1 MGLTRIT
8 KGVIKPNEDFQLGI
22 VTSTKLDVNGDA
34 DISGNLSVGG
44 VLTYE
49 DVTSIDSVG
58 IITAQ
63 KDIHVGAG
71 VSIVGIV
78 TAATGDFVDLD
89 VDGHTNLDN
98 VSISGVTTI
107 GDVVVG
113 GATTDLIV
121 NGNARVTGILSV
133 GTGTVV
139 IDETTVK
146 TGTSNL
152 HSIGIEI
159 AGINVLGADTPIG
172 TGATIYNSGAAV
184 FTGIV
189 TAGVFYGDGSNLS
202 GITAAGTGAIGGLTV
217 KGPDGVVVG
226 TAGSI
231 SSIDFTGSSGLSVVA
246 NTGAAGVAT
255 VAILAELVSDTSPQL
270 GGNLDL
276 LNKSITGTG
285 HLDITGNTKATGIA
299 TALQF
304 KTGSSNLHNV
314 GIEIAGVNV
323 LGADTPI
330 GAGATIFNSG
340 DVVGKAGAEFQG
352 IVTATSFVGD
362 GLNLTNTGSA
372 LSEPSSGTHRLVTTS
387 LTSGTMT
394 SSGTDS
400 TLSFNYGTHTLSAT
414 NISGNLNATQLTSG
428 TVPIARLGDSG
439 TKSGSTF
446 LAGDNTFKTVVVA
459 INSISGDANNRIITS
474 DGDGTATA
482 ESKLTFDGTTLQLG
496 ASTKLDLST
505 NDSYLNARVMRNES
519 GGSDDGMYIGYGNAN
534 SGHTRIY
541 GGGQTSGGISVQ
553 GSGNGDCY
561 VNGNVIWNSGNDGS
575 GTGLDADLVDGIH
588 GTSFLRKDTNDTMSG
603 NLTVTGSVYLNSG
616 FTLSQS
622 NNNRNMKFHTQG
634 TGDIGISGYDGNN
647 NWCFQ
652 LYGTTSNS
660 YGFLTGNWG
669 SWDIR
674 KTVNDQMYLR
684 VGSSD
689 RLVFHS
695 GNESSINYNNLSN
708 KPSVAS
714 VLYIDVYGQGNA
726 GDRNT
731 ANSWAQSAVS
741 IPNNTMYVVRWNRS
755 YSYWV
760 NNNTATGNE
769 DRKTLWIKNSSG
781 SIYWAGA
788 DST

>member
-8 KGVIKPNEDFQLGI
+8 KGVIKPNEDYQTGI
-22 VTSTKLDVNGDA
+22 ITATGIDVNGNA
-34 DISGNLSVGG
+34 DVSGNLSVGG

-121 NGNARVTGILSV
+121 NGDARVTGILSV

-246 NTGAAGVAT
+246 NTGAAGIAT

-352 IVTATSFVGD
+352 IVTC
-362 GLNLTNTGSA
+362 LL
-372 LSEPSSGTHRLVTTS
+372 
-387 LTSGTMT
+387 
-394 SSGTDS
+394 
-400 TLSFNYGTHTLSAT
+400 Y
-414 NISGNLNATQLTSG
+414 
-428 TVPIARLGDSG
+428 
-439 TKSGSTF
+439 
-446 LAGDNTFKTVVVA
+446 
-459 INSISGDANNRIITS
+459 TS
-474 DGDGTATA
+474 DAA
-482 ESKLTFDGTTLQLG
+482 
-496 ASTKLDLST
+496 
-505 NDSYLNARVMRNES
+505 
-519 GGSDDGMYIGYGNAN
+519 DD
-534 SGHTRIY
+534 
-541 GGGQTSGGISVQ
+541 
-553 GSGNGDCY
+553 
-561 VNGNVIWNSGNDGS
+561 W
-575 GTGLDADLVDGIH
+575 
-588 GTSFLRKDTNDTMSG
+588 
-603 NLTVTGSVYLNSG
+603 
-616 FTLSQS
+616 
-622 NNNRNMKFHTQG
+622 
-634 TGDIGISGYDGNN
+634 
-647 NWCFQ
+647 
-652 LYGTTSNS
+652 
-660 YGFLTGNWG
+660 
-669 SWDIR
+669 
-674 KTVNDQMYLR
+674 
-684 VGSSD
+684 
-689 RLVFHS
+689 
-695 GNESSINYNNLSN
+695 
-708 KPSVAS
+708 
-714 VLYIDVYGQGNA
+714 
-726 GDRNT
+726 
-731 ANSWAQSAVS
+731 
-741 IPNNTMYVVRWNRS
+741 
-755 YSYWV
+755 
-760 NNNTATGNE
+760 
-769 DRKTLWIKNSSG
+769 
-781 SIYWAGA
+781 
-788 DST
+788 